1 MITAIREISTIIE
14 RDSKDTT
21 YKFALLKAC
30 IEIIHRYDHFAVK
43 TKDRVTFP
51 LGLVILKWLEYY
63 YPIFEYPEFVPQKK
77 GDSLFR
83 SLAFRKHFN
92 QLIPHY
98 QKGSGFLQLQRDLR
112 DGKVDPG
119 IKAVLILL
127 IKELRN
133 TITRMPMHYIGGSIG
148 KGGEIFCYNNDSD
161 YIGIGQTSITD
172 QYLINHSGTFSIPE
186 TYYEAFSLLGSF
198 ISGTESILYKWAE
211 FTEKADQQNKLNR
224 AEILTIIDPR
234 YSPKRDT
241 NEMKLF
247 YEKLHV
253 RESLSSVW
261 SGNRITGDLNVDHVL
276 PYSLWKNND
285 LWNLLPTNFKDNHDK
300 NDKIPAPE
308 LLLRQKELMI
318 YYWELIFKHYPIRF
332 QQETQVA
339 LLGTVLFDSKN
350 WQQTCMDSLISKCRF
365 MIEVKGYEAYTN

>member
-30 IEIIHRYDHFAVK
+30 IEITQRYDHYAMK
-43 TKDRVTFP
+43 SEHKVTFP

-63 YPIFEYPEFVPQKK
+63 YPIFEYTEFVPQKN
-77 GDSLFR
+77 GDSLIR

-92 QLIPHY
+92 KIIPHY
-98 QKGSGFLQLQRDLR
+98 QKGLGFLQLQKDLKEGR
-112 DGKVDPG
+112 FDLSLQSD
-119 IKAVLILL
+119 LIQL

-161 YIGIGQTSITD
+161 FKGIGQTLITD
-172 QYLINHSGTFSIPE
+172 RYLIDHSGTFSIPE
-186 TYYEAFSLLGSF
+186 SYYEAFCLLGSF

-211 FTEKADQQNKLNR
+211 FTEKVDQQNILNR

-234 YSPKRDT
+234 YSPKRDA
-241 NEMKLF
+241 NEIKSF
-247 YEKLHV
+247 YEKLHLN
-253 RESLSSVW
+253 EPLLSVW
-261 SGNRITGDLNVDHVL
+261 SGNRITGDLNVDHIL
-276 PYSLWKNND
+276 PYCLWKNND

-318 YYWELIFKHYPIRF
+318 YYWELTFDYYPIRF

-339 LLGTVLFDSKN
+339 LLGNVLFDSKN
-350 WQQTCMDSLISKCRF
+350 WQQTCMESLISKCRF
-365 MIEVKGYEAYTN
+365 MIEVKGYEAYQN